1 MMNDDEND
9 NPQHNYGK
17 SALRDFLEN
26 LNNGDLPKGWR
37 ESPLGKRAWEIGHQA
52 GFEEGY
58 DAAAEQYEKT
68 LSALRHILDLE
79 DQRSCCE

>member
-1 MMNDDEND
+1 MNNKDDDENK
-9 NPQHNYGK
+9 NT
-17 SALRDFLEN
+17 LRHFLEN
-26 LNNGDLPKGWR
+26 LNNKDFPDGWR
-37 ESPLGKRAWEIGHQA
+37 QSPLGKRAYEIGHQE